1 MTVLWIVLTVCEIAL
16 TIHRITFQTHIN
28 STNPPIRH
36 LISTQKRNP
45 SSKRGPFSHI
55 IKENPKDDATM
66 TRLLLFLTS
75 YGLIVVTISNMILY
89 FNYRSLGYE
98 WNPIFQYILST
109 ADFKLFV
116 LSVIVLILTVY
127 VPVPSRPPFSQE

>member
-1 MTVLWIVLTVCEIAL
+1 
-16 TIHRITFQTHIN
+16 
-28 STNPPIRH
+28 
-36 LISTQKRNP
+36 
-45 SSKRGPFSHI
+45 
-55 IKENPKDDATM
+55 M